1 MESHHQHPVSETG
14 VLLIELQGMAFVAG
28 LAPAKH
34 GLERPVARPLGA
46 HEQLMLIEMVLPRGN
61 APRSSAYQAGALLL
75 SYRRNIKI
83 KMVEGVGNAPT
94 SARADPVFETGAAS
108 LYLPAFQKG
117 STGINAL
124 ALVFTRASERAR
136 PSLQRCRVE
145 SACHLRSFLLRAVA
159 TRTMYRKL
167 DAQKIVDTARAL
179 QLRIAERFPDS
190 GLSKLG
196 AEVATV
202 GDETMKRMQWI
213 QRPHVPLRIAIHL
226 LLVTILVVFVA
237 LLASLRKSEL
247 NEIGAFIQ
255 ALEAGLSSLFFIGA
269 ATIFLISW
277 ESRIKRNRALKA
289 LRDLRAM
296 AHIVD
301 MHQLTKNPEGPSVGG
316 ATVLLAKRALSAS
329 ELGRYLN
336 YCSELLSL
344 IGKISALYSQSLD
357 DPVVLNAVDDIE
369 DLTTELSQRIWQ
381 KITLLDIMKSA
392 DTARRTAAT

>member
-1 MESHHQHPVSETG
+1 
-14 VLLIELQGMAFVAG
+14 
-28 LAPAKH
+28 
-34 GLERPVARPLGA
+34 
-46 HEQLMLIEMVLPRGN
+46 
-61 APRSSAYQAGALLL
+61 
-75 SYRRNIKI
+75 
-83 KMVEGVGNAPT
+83 
-94 SARADPVFETGAAS
+94 
-108 LYLPAFQKG
+108 
-117 STGINAL
+117 
-124 ALVFTRASERAR
+124 
-136 PSLQRCRVE
+136 
-145 SACHLRSFLLRAVA
+145 
-159 TRTMYRKL
+159 MYRKL

-202 GDETMKRMQWI
+202 GDESMKRMQWI

-226 LLVTILVVFVA
+226 LLLTILVVFVA

-247 NEIGAFIQ
+247 SEIGAFLQ
-255 ALEAGLSSLFFIGA
+255 ALEAGLSSIFFIGA

-301 MHQLTKNPEGPSVGG
+301 MHQLTKNPEGPSAGG
-316 ATVLLAKRALSAS
+316 ATVLLVKRVLSAS

-392 DTARRTAAT
+392 DNVREAAATQQ